1 MVPVIQYRYLRNPDM
16 KDRHWARV
24 NEQTQLFIGWGEKL
38 MLGLLLGMQVGGEA
52 SEGSESTL

>member
-1 MVPVIQYRYLRNPDM
+1 MIQYRYQRNPDM